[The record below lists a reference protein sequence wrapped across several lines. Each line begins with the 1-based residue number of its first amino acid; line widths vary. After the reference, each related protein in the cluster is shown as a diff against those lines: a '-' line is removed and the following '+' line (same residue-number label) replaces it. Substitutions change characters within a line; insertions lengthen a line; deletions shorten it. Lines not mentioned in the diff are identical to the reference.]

1 MATFHSGKT
10 GTGTVNGVE
19 VALTDWAVDPS
30 ATIVQFINSKT
41 GNYPKRE
48 ATFRDLTGN
57 FGIDV
62 DFDSNIFATPI
73 SILPGTTVTNIKL
86 ILTGGTGGT
95 LYWSIASAVIQ
106 GTPQSL
112 SVDGKIIT
120 RVNFAT
126 DGPVTAPGGAT
137 P

>member
-1 MATFHSGKT
+1 MTFHSGKT
-10 GTGTVNGVE
+10 GTGTVNGTE
-19 VALTDWAVDPS
+19 VPLTDWAVDSS

-57 FGIDV
+57 FGIDF
-62 DFDSNIFATPI
+62 DFDANLFASPL
-73 SILPGTTVTNIKL
+73 SILAGVTVTNIKL
-86 ILTGGTGGT
+86 YLNGTAG
-95 LYWSIASAVIQ
+95 LYWGIASAVIQ

-126 DGPVTAPGGAT
+126 DGTVTAPGGAT